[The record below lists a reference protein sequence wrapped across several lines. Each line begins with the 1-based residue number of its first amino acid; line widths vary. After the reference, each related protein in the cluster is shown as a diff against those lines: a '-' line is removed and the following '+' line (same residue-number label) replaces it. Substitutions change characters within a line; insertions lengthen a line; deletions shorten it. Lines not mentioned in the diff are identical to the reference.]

1 MIERDFKMSE
11 TIESLKKKNNE
22 LEYEISKYKSYM
34 IKWQDQLKIDG
45 VNSKGMVLNDIQF
58 LLKEKK

>member
-1 MIERDFKMSE
+1 MSE
-11 TIESLKKKNNE
+11 TIESLKKRNNE

-45 VNSKGMVLNDIQF
+45 VNSKGMVLNDIQY